1 MIAALAVAGALL
13 IAAPSVDPSPT
24 PAADATPSASA
35 ASPSPAGT
43 TTPAP
48 SSLGNGSV
56 RILGG
61 RYTLPA
67 GEVTDNVQVI
77 GGTARIEG
85 TVTGDVVVLGGTVT
99 IDGTVGHDVRV
110 TGGTVHLG
118 PNSRVGHDVSVVG
131 GSVRRAPGSQ
141 VGHEVIENSSGGDF
155 GDRFS
160 WPFSFNPPFAFHPLP
175 FTFVPGLGLAIAI
188 VVIGVL
194 IQAFFPRQLSSTSA
208 ALVDRPLV
216 SLGVGCLTAIA
227 GVMVAGLL
235 AITILLIPGSF
246 AVVLAMIGAFLFGW
260 TAIVLAVGQRTM
272 AALDWQGGPI
282 WALVLGGV
290 LAALVLSIPF
300 LGGFVLIVGG
310 ACALGAVVLTR
321 FGTRPATPGL
331 PPSRPPPPT
340 P

>member
-13 IAAPSVDPSPT
+13 MAAPSADPSPT

-35 ASPSPAGT
+35 ASPSPDST

-48 SSLGNGSV
+48 SRSSNGSF

-61 RYTLPA
+61 SYFLPA
-67 GEVTDNVQVI
+67 GQITDSVEVTA
-77 GGTARIEG
+77 GTARIEG
-85 TVTGDVVVLGGTVT
+85 TVTGDVVVVAGTAT
-99 IDGTVGHDVRV
+99 IDGTVGHDVKV
-110 TGGTVHLG
+110 TAGTVHLG
-118 PNSRVGHDVSVVG
+118 PNSRVGHDVNVVA

-141 VGHEVIENSSGGDF
+141 VGNHVIVNSSGGDF

-160 WPFSFNPPFAFHPLP
+160 GPFSFNPPFALHPFP
-175 FTFVPGLGLAIAI
+175 FVSGLGLAIAI
-188 VVIGVL
+188 VVIGIL

-208 ALVDRPLV
+208 ALVDRPV
-216 SLGVGCLTAIA
+216 ASLGVGCLTAVA
-227 GVMVAGLL
+227 GVLVAALL
-235 AITILLIPGSF
+235 AVTVLLIPGSL

-260 TAIVLAVGQRTM
+260 TAIVLAVGQHVMT
-272 AALDWQGGPI
+272 ALDWHGGPI

-290 LAALVLSIPF
+290 LAALVLSVPF
-300 LGGFVLIVGG
+300 LGGLVLLLGG

-321 FGTRPATPGL
+321 FGTQPVAPWL
-331 PPSRPPPPT
+331 PPRRPPPPA

>member
-13 IAAPSVDPSPT
+13 MAAPSADPTPT

-43 TTPAP
+43 ATPAP
-48 SSLGNGSV
+48 SGSSNGSV
-56 RILGG
+56 RIFGG

-67 GEVTDNVQVI
+67 GQITDSVEVT
-77 GGTARIEG
+77 GGSARIEG
-85 TVTGDVVVLGGTVT
+85 TVTGDVVVVGGSAT

-110 TGGTVHLG
+110 TAGTVHLG
-118 PNSRVGHDVSVVG
+118 PNSRVGHDVNVVA

-141 VGHEVIENSSGGDF
+141 VGNNVIVNSSGGDF

-160 WPFSFNPPFAFHPLP
+160 WPVGHNTPFDFRP
-175 FTFVPGLGLAIAI
+175 FPFVSGLGLAIAI

-208 ALVDRPLV
+208 ALVDRPV
-216 SLGVGCLTAIA
+216 ASLGVGCLTAVA
-227 GVMVAGLL
+227 GVMVATLL
-235 AITILLIPGSF
+235 AFTILLIPGSF
-246 AVVLAMIGAFLFGW
+246 AVVLAMIAAFLFGW
-260 TAIVLAVGQRTM
+260 TAIVLAVGQRMM
-272 AALDWQGGPI
+272 AALDWHGGPI

-290 LAALVLSIPF
+290 LAALVLSIPY
-300 LGGFVLIVGG
+300 LGGFILLVGG

-321 FGTRPATPGL
+321 FGTQPVAPWL
-331 PPSRPPPPT
+331 PPKRPPPPS